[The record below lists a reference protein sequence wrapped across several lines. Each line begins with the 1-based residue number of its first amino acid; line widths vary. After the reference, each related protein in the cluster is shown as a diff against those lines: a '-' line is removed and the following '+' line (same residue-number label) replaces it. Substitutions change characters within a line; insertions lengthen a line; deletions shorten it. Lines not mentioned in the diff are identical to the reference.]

1 MIFDYNT
8 LKRAARDGLRLGN
21 WNGKAVFA
29 AGTAQLDNLGSG
41 AYYILYDDEN
51 KIVAKTSNGWK
62 SYGEVS
68 ESGSVSEY
76 SSTRT
81 YRTPAETAAAA
92 RKASTSGMRYSSE
105 PIPQATMKVSYAPEG
120 SYTPGYDVSERPTGD
135 VKMEIDVEGTL
146 KKARELSIDELLAGF
161 LPNVDFDS
169 VVAKG

>member
-1 MIFDYNT
+1 MTFDYRT
-8 LKRAARDGLRLGN
+8 LSRAAKEGQRLGN

-68 ESGSVSEY
+68 EAGSVSEY
-76 SSTRT
+76 SSPRR
-81 YRTPAETAAAA
+81 YSTPAETAAAA

-105 PIPQATMKVSYAPEG
+105 PIPQATMKVSYADTA

-146 KKARELSIDELLAGF
+146 KKAREVSIDDLLAGF
-161 LPNVDFDS
+161 LPNVDFN
-169 VVAKG
+169 